1 VITSMHDIDFV
12 RANFPET
19 LLLAREPVAWGRTET
34 VLTPENLLTARRMC
48 EAFDQHAAECV
59 DDQIP
64 SLPPSDGVASTE
76 IRNPGA

>member
-1 VITSMHDIDFV
+1 MHDIDFV

-19 LLLAREPVAWGRTET
+19 LLLAREPVAWGRTAA
-34 VLTPENLLTARRMC
+34 VLTPENLLMARRMC

-59 DDQIP
+59 DDQ
-64 SLPPSDGVASTE
+64 LPAVRPSDSVTSTE